1 MKLGLLCSQV
11 MNKQKQRERLK
22 CARLHTNWA
31 GNKRRLV
38 LNPNLIQIVLN
49 MYRGVQDRR
58 LVGKCCQILIQHT
71 LSSRKFQI
79 GNSFIF
85 QDDNDPINTAS
96 VGKACW
102 DRKAHNRTLS
112 VRSLEN
118 STCILK
124 ETSSVTRTKGGQT
137 KYWLKCCLTY
147 YIPIFLKK
155 SINPFS
161 SAHQIQGLEPIL
173 EDYFRGGYTL
183 ERLLVCC
190 KAKKMH
196 QNCLISVI
204 KILLQKLGAS
214 YFLYI

>member
-1 MKLGLLCSQV
+1 MKLWLLCSQV
-11 MNKQKQRERLK
+11 MNKQKQKERLK

-31 GNKRRLV
+31 GNKRRQV

-49 MYRGVQDRR
+49 MYRGAQDRR
-58 LVGKCCQILIQHT
+58 LVGKCCQILIHHT

-118 STCILK
+118 STCVLK
-124 ETSSVTRTKGGQT
+124 ETTSVTKTKGGQT
-137 KYWLKCCLTY
+137 KYWLKFCLTY
-147 YIPIFLKK
+147 YIPIFKK
-155 SINPFS
+155 SPSIHFL
-161 SAHQIQGLEPIL
+161 QRIR
-173 EDYFRGGYTL
+173 FRGWSL
-183 ERLLVCC
+183 
-190 KAKKMH
+190 
-196 QNCLISVI
+196 S
-204 KILLQKLGAS
+204 
-214 YFLYI
+214 

>member
-1 MKLGLLCSQV
+1 MKLWLLCSQV
-11 MNKQKQRERLK
+11 MNKQKQKERLK

-31 GNKRRLV
+31 GNKRRQV

-49 MYRGVQDRR
+49 MYRGAQDRR
-58 LVGKCCQILIQHT
+58 LVGKCCQILIHHT

-118 STCILK
+118 STCVLK
-124 ETSSVTRTKGGQT
+124 ETTSVTKTKGGQT
-137 KYWLKCCLTY
+137 KYWLKFCLTY

-155 SINPFS
+155 NPSIHFL
-161 SAHQIQGLEPIL
+161 QRIR
-173 EDYFRGGYTL
+173 FRGWSL
-183 ERLLVCC
+183 
-190 KAKKMH
+190 
-196 QNCLISVI
+196 S
-204 KILLQKLGAS
+204 
-214 YFLYI
+214 